1 MIAQST
7 TRPDDPTQMDDQDQ
21 TRMPYLESLLAEKE
35 AYHTSFHMPGH
46 KMNMK
51 PHPMLEQYWGGNLHP
66 ADVVEINGI
75 IDYLH
80 SPKGALLEAQKL
92 AAKVY
97 GADHTFFLINGSTVG
112 NMGAIMSA
120 SREGQKVMMPRACH
134 RSVYGG
140 VVLSG
145 AMPVYI
151 KPDYHP
157 EVGSSLA
164 VSVEAVKKLFAE
176 NSDIAA
182 VHITSPN
189 YYGILSDTATISQI
203 AHENGA
209 LMLVDEAHGSHLA
222 FHEGLPKSA
231 TQLGADMVIQ
241 STHKTQGALTQAS
254 MLHVNGTRAN
264 LARVAQVMGLLQSSS
279 PNSLLLASLDA
290 ARMQM
295 ATEGHRLLSRVL
307 ELSYFAR
314 EQINAID
321 GLWCYGDDLVGSHGI
336 FDYDPT
342 KLVIRVRDIG
352 QTGFAVSDT
361 LRKTYGIDVEFADL
375 RQIICSITIGDD
387 DRTIGKLINALRE
400 IAKTKG
406 TIAQSEPEV
415 PPPAELPHIA
425 ISPREA
431 YFATSRPVPL
441 AQSVGEITAENI
453 IPYPPGIPLL
463 VPGEVVTQD
472 LLDYLNYLRR
482 MGSGVVGVEDK
493 TLATLRVVTA

>member
-1 MIAQST
+1 MITNPKNRQYNTTGDLDQS
-7 TRPDDPTQMDDQDQ
+7 
-21 TRMPYLESLLAEKE
+21 RMPYLESLLAEKE
-35 AYHTSFHMPGH
+35 AYHISFHMPGH

-80 SPKGALLEAQKL
+80 SPKGKLLEAQQL
-92 AAKVY
+92 AAQAY

-120 SREGQKVMMPRACH
+120 SSAGQKVMMPRACH

-140 VVLSG
+140 LVLSG

-151 KPDYHP
+151 PPDYHP
-157 EVGSSLA
+157 QVGSSLA
-164 VSVEAVKKLFAE
+164 VSADVVRKLFAE
-176 NSDIAA
+176 NTNIAA

-189 YYGILSDTATISQI
+189 YYGVLSDTATISQI

-222 FHEGLPKSA
+222 FHDGLPKSA
-231 TQLGADMVIQ
+231 TQLGVDMVIQ

-254 MLHVNGTRAN
+254 MLHVNGTRVN

-295 ATEGHRLLSRVL
+295 ATEGYDLLSRVL
-307 ELSYFAR
+307 ELSYYAR
-314 EQINAID
+314 DQIMGID
-321 GLWCYGDDLVGSHGI
+321 GLWCYGDDLIGHNGI
-336 FDYDPT
+336 FAYDPT
-342 KLVIRVRDIG
+342 KLVIGVRGIG
-352 QTGFAVSDT
+352 QTGYAVSDA
-361 LRKTYGIDVEFADL
+361 LRNTYGIDVEFADL

-387 DRTIGKLINALRE
+387 DHTVNRLITALRE
-400 IAKTKG
+400 IAQDKRTVDND
-406 TIAQSEPEV
+406 PEV
-415 PPPAELPHIA
+415 PPPAQLPTIA
-425 ISPREA
+425 ISPRDA

-441 AQSVGEITAENI
+441 AQSVGEISAENI
-453 IPYPPGIPLL
+453 IPYPPGIPLV
-463 VPGEVVTQD
+463 VPGEIITQE
-472 LLDYLNYLRR
+472 LLDYLAYLRHK
-482 MGSGVVGVEDK
+482 GSGVVGVEDK
-493 TLATLRVVTA
+493 SLATLRIVTQ